1 MINKLCGSY
10 LCRYEYAGIWI
21 ALMECIAEPQM
32 IVSNEDTVFAKAFK
46 KYDRMQN
53 IKAVFHVICQIK
65 RYTTTDQNQWME

>member
-1 MINKLCGSY
+1 
-10 LCRYEYAGIWI
+10 
-21 ALMECIAEPQM
+21 MECIAEPQM

-65 RYTTTDQNQWME
+65 RYTMTDQNQWME